1 MSVAL
6 PEVRRAHPPATSD
19 SVPHGRRDLPS
30 LTGLRF
36 IAAGLVFLF
45 HVSGW
50 GVVAQPRWHIA
61 QFGFVGVA
69 FFFILSGV
77 VLTWS
82 FSPRQSAR
90 GFWHRRFARIFPAHA
105 VTCIAAIVLYVVVM
119 PPYKPVWAGL
129 IALLLLQAWPPNG
142 VINSAADGVS
152 WSLSCEA
159 FFYALFPW
167 LLPMLSRRGRVGRWI
182 AIAGMLAVCS
192 AAAITFSF
200 AWGGRFDTPAY
211 MNPLVRAGEFALGV
225 GLGLALRDGWVPR
238 LRLSVAWSASLVA
251 AVVALVAGAAI
262 GWPVPR
268 GFADVVFIGP
278 FALVLMAYAGRDL
291 IGRRT
296 WLSHRWA
303 VYLGQ
308 LSFAFYLVHQLV
320 LDLVLKRILPLPD
333 RSFVS
338 LTSRASVALLL
349 SILAA
354 MVVHHGVELPCQRLL
369 TAKRRRQPMRVV
381 SLPAAYPDE
390 PIAANAVG
398 DRIVR
403 AVR

>member
-1 MSVAL
+1 MSVVT
-6 PEVRRAHPPATSD
+6 PEVRRARPPATSD

-36 IAAGLVFLF
+36 VAAGLVFGF

-50 GVVAQPRWHIA
+50 GVAAQPWWHLA

-82 FSPRQSAR
+82 FSPRQTAV
-90 GFWHRRFARIFPAHA
+90 GFWNRRFARIFPAHA
-105 VTCIAAIVLYVVVM
+105 VTCVVAIVLYVVVM

-167 LLPMLSRRGRVGRWI
+167 LMPMLSRRGRVGRWI
-182 AIAGMLAVCS
+182 AIAGMLCVCS
-192 AAAITFSF
+192 AAAIAFSF

-211 MNPLVRAGEFALGV
+211 MNPVVRAGEFALGV

-238 LRLSVAWSASLVA
+238 IRLGLAWSSALA
-251 AVVALVAGAAI
+251 AAIAALVAGWAI

-291 IGRRT
+291 TGRST
-296 WLSHRWA
+296 WLSQRWA

-333 RSFVS
+333 RGVIS

-349 SILAA
+349 SIVAA

-369 TAKRRRQPMRVV
+369 TSRRRRVPMPVV
-381 SLPAAYPDE
+381 ALPAAYPTE
-390 PIAANAVG
+390 PSAQAAR
-398 DRIVR
+398 DRVMR
-403 AVR
+403 AVH